1 MERGHCLKEEVNLR
15 RQRDDVVDEVEE
27 AMIFNDWMIEHDSQ
41 RTATATNNGTHFTPQ
56 HAVIA

>member
-1 MERGHCLKEEVNLR
+1 MKEEVNLR